1 MKIPFL
7 VLAFFLQCYFVSSL
21 YHPLDPL
28 NPEEI
33 DQIRLIIQKS
43 HLASLP
49 NLTFHFV
56 DVEEPEKEDVLKW
69 LSSSKEI
76 RPNRLAKV
84 VVRAK
89 GETYEL
95 IVDLTIGSIISDQV
109 YTGYGYPPL
118 TFSELFRASK
128 LPLKYPKFKKSIL
141 RRGLNLS
148 EVSCV
153 PFTVGWFGEHIT
165 KRTLKIASFYRGG
178 SVNVFARPIQGIS
191 IIVDVDS
198 MKIIKYS
205 DRIRAP
211 VPKAEGTD
219 FQSTKGKPNSTTC
232 NITNG
237 GFSIEGQMVKWGN
250 WNFHVGFNARAG
262 VIISTASIFDE
273 RKRKFRSVLYRGHV
287 SETFVPYMDPTSEW
301 YFRTFMDIGE
311 FGFGRSADTLQPLI
325 DCPGNAVFI
334 DGYMVG
340 ADGLAQKVPRA
351 ICIFERYVGNL
362 AWRHTEINVPGK
374 VIRSG
379 EPETSLVVRM
389 VATVGNYDYI
399 LDWEFKQ
406 SGTIKVG
413 VDLTGIPLMKATS
426 YTNTDQIIE
435 NVYGSLIAEN
445 TVGVHHDH
453 FLTYYLD
460 LDVDGNDNS
469 FVKTKLQT
477 AKVSHQS
484 TSTTSPRKSY
494 WTVVKKTAKTEAEA
508 RIQLGLEPAELLIV
522 NPNKKTRLGNHVG
535 YQLITG
541 QLVNSLLSDYDYP
554 QIRATYTKYQ
564 VWVTAYNKLERWAG
578 GFYADRSRGDDG
590 LANWSQRNRAIDNK
604 DIVLWYTV
612 AFHHVP
618 YQEDFPLMPT
628 IHGGFELRPANYFES
643 NPLLKQE
650 CKTC

>member
-1 MKIPFL
+1 M
-7 VLAFFLQCYFVSSL
+7 
-21 YHPLDPL
+21 
-28 NPEEI
+28 
-33 DQIRLIIQKS
+33 
-43 HLASLP
+43 
-49 NLTFHFV
+49 
-56 DVEEPEKEDVLKW
+56 
-69 LSSSKEI
+69 
-76 RPNRLAKV
+76 
-84 VVRAK
+84 
-89 GETYEL
+89 
-95 IVDLTIGSIISDQV
+95 
-109 YTGYGYPPL
+109 
-118 TFSELFRASK
+118 
-128 LPLKYPKFKKSIL
+128 
-141 RRGLNLS
+141 S

-554 QIRATYTKYQ
+554 QIRVAYTKYQ

>member
-198 MKIIKYS
+198 MKIIKYT
-205 DRIRAP
+205 DRLRAP

-250 WNFHVGFNARAG
+250 WNFHVAFNARAG

-374 VIRSG
+374 V
-379 EPETSLVVRM
+379 V
-389 VATVGNYDYI
+389 
-399 LDWEFKQ
+399 
-406 SGTIKVG
+406 
-413 VDLTGIPLMKATS
+413 
-426 YTNTDQIIE
+426 
-435 NVYGSLIAEN
+435 
-445 TVGVHHDH
+445 
-453 FLTYYLD
+453 
-460 LDVDGNDNS
+460 
-469 FVKTKLQT
+469 
-477 AKVSHQS
+477 
-484 TSTTSPRKSY
+484 RKSSCVFVWNLFIY
-494 WTVVKKTAKTEAEA
+494 
-508 RIQLGLEPAELLIV
+508 LFFSF
-522 NPNKKTRLGNHVG
+522 NFC
-535 YQLITG
+535 
-541 QLVNSLLSDYDYP
+541 SL
-554 QIRATYTKYQ
+554 T
-564 VWVTAYNKLERWAG
+564 
-578 GFYADRSRGDDG
+578 
-590 LANWSQRNRAIDNK
+590 
-604 DIVLWYTV
+604 
-612 AFHHVP
+612 
-618 YQEDFPLMPT
+618 
-628 IHGGFELRPANYFES
+628 
-643 NPLLKQE
+643 
-650 CKTC
+650 